1 MAIWS
6 LVNKG
11 GNFIELGERFSI
23 PPILARIIRNRGVV
37 GEEAMQKYLYG
48 TREDLYA
55 PGLLK
60 NMTKAT
66 SLMRQYIEQGK
77 KIRIIGDYDVDGI
90 CATYILMKG
99 LSALGADVDYA
110 IPHRIIDGYGI
121 NEHLIDAAHEAG
133 REVLI
138 TCDNGIAAGSQIA
151 HARSLGMSVIVTDHH
166 EVPYEEGPEG
176 IRYILPEADAIVDP
190 KQPGEEYPNTGI
202 CGAVVAYKFLQV
214 LCPEKE
220 ELLEELLE
228 IAAIATVGDVMD
240 LLDENRIIVKEGLR
254 RLEHTGNRGLMAL
267 LSVNGLWGKKLSA
280 YHIGFVIGPC
290 LNATGR
296 LDVADTALELLLC
309 NDERQAAL
317 LAGQLKNLNDSRKS
331 MTEQNVAIA
340 VEQLGE
346 QVEDKVLVVYLPEC
360 HESLAGIIAGRI
372 KERYYRPT
380 FVITKAEQGLKG
392 SGRSIPGYHMHKA
405 LTQVTH
411 LLDKFGG
418 HAMAAGLSL
427 PEENLDKLRVAL
439 NQNCD
444 MTEEQMQK
452 KISIDYPLSYAECS
466 MDFVKELDLL
476 EPFGNGNV
484 KPVFAQTRIKVLS
497 EKVMG
502 KNHNVGKYLVQNQQG
517 QRYEMLY
524 FGDLDAFRA
533 CYSASNLIKL
543 VFYPSINEYMG
554 RESVQFIMQEYDA
567 CEETKP

>member
-37 GEEAMQKYLYG
+37 GEEAMRKYLYG
-48 TREDLYA
+48 TCDDLYF
-55 PGLLK
+55 PESMK
-60 NMTKAT
+60 NMTQAA
-66 SLMRQYIEQGK
+66 SLMKQYIEQGK

-90 CATYILMKG
+90 CSTYILMKG

-110 IPHRIIDGYGI
+110 IPHRILDGYGI
-121 NEHLIDAAHEAG
+121 NEHLIEAAHEAG
-133 REVLI
+133 REVII
-138 TCDNGIAAGSQIA
+138 TCDNGIAAGSQIEYA
-151 HARSLGMSVIVTDHH
+151 KSLGMSVIVTDHH
-166 EVPYEEGPEG
+166 EVPYEEREDG
-176 IRYILPEADAIVDP
+176 IHYILPKADAVVDP
-190 KQPGEEYPNTGI
+190 KLPDEEYPNPGI
-202 CGAVVAYKFLQV
+202 CGGVVVYKFLQV

-220 ELLEELLE
+220 ELLKELLE

-240 LLDENRIIVKEGLR
+240 LLDENRIIVKEGLK
-254 RLEHTGNRGLMAL
+254 RLEHTENIGLKAL

-309 NDERQAAL
+309 QDERQAAL
-317 LAGQLKNLNDSRKS
+317 MAGQLKNLNDSRKS

-340 VEQLGE
+340 IEQLGE

-405 LTQVTH
+405 LTQVAE
-411 LLDKFGG
+411 LLSKFGG

-452 KISIDYPLSYAECS
+452 KISIDYPLSYGECS
-466 MDFVKELDLL
+466 MEFVKELELL

-484 KPVFAQTRIKVLS
+484 KPVFAQTKIQVLS
-497 EKVMG
+497 ERIMG

-517 QRYEMLY
+517 QRYEMIY

-533 CYSASNLIKL
+533 CYSSSHLIKL

-554 RESVQFIMQEYDA
+554 RETVQFIMQEYDA
-567 CEETKP
+567 CE